1 MAPAVE
7 IDNVTL
13 FCGSLVNVTG
23 EVFFHWGGGGG
34 YVLGYNAFCAILIP
48 IM

>member
-23 EVFFHWGGGGG
+23 EVFCIGGWG
-34 YVLGYNAFCAILIP
+34 YVLAIMLFALF
-48 IM
+48 